1 MARRIRSIK
10 PEIIEDEKT
19 GPLSDTAFRLFT
31 SMITIADDYGNVRA
45 DVRWLQAQI
54 WWAHPVPPNVLPA
67 LVELV
72 RGHLIDVYG
81 VRGGT
86 YAHLR
91 GWAKHQ
97 RVDNAGK
104 SMVPMP
110 NDPESQTIEVD
121 AEGLNEESPRVA
133 ASRREIPLDR
143 MGEDR
148 KGIGGDMD
156 GEAAAK
162 RREPNAKRTS
172 ALPADWTPRPEE
184 RATASKSGVDCD
196 AEAAHFRDH
205 HTAKGSRL
213 ADWDAAFRT
222 WLRNAVKFAKP
233 APRQGSLAVGRAEP
247 KRPEDYAADKG
258 ATL

>member
-19 GPLSDTAFRLFT
+19 GPLSDTSFRLFT
-31 SMITIADDYGNVRA
+31 SMITIADDHGNVRA

-54 WWAHPVPPNVLPA
+54 WWAHKVPPNVLPA
-67 LVELV
+67 LLELV
-72 RGHLIDVYG
+72 RGHLIDVYA

-110 NDPESQTIEVD
+110 TDPESQPFDFDT
-121 AEGLNEESPRVA
+121 EGLNEESPRVA

-148 KGIGGDMD
+148 KGTGEDMD
-156 GEAAAK
+156 AAAK
-162 RREPNAKRTS
+162 RRVPNPKRAT

-222 WLRNAVKFAKP
+222 WLRNAVKFSRGNQGFGGKP
-233 APRQGSLAVGRAEP
+233 SGRSEPLPMDAYLADVG
-247 KRPEDYAADKG
+247 KSF
-258 ATL
+258 